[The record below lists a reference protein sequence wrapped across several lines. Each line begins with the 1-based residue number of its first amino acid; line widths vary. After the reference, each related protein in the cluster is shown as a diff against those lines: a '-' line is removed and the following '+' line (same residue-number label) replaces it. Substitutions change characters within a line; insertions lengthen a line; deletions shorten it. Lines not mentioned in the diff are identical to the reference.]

1 MRKLAGL
8 AHILLLVATA
18 TPAAQEPT
26 KDTSSIK
33 NFLRVNEQ
41 ICTGGQPTMA
51 ELEKLKQDGVS
62 AIINLRRPS
71 EYNAEEEAAKAREL
85 GLRYINIPVDS
96 NEPKDGQVEEFLKAT
111 DDALNHPAFIHCR
124 SASRVGAFWMI
135 RRVLRDGWPVEKAE
149 DEAKKIGMHTP
160 NLREFALDYIRR
172 HPAPVAHLKSE
183 QIQTRRKEL
192 LSSKSS
198 NELFRVLRD
207 KTAWHILSLRPTS
220 PVRP

>member
-1 MRKLAGL
+1 
-8 AHILLLVATA
+8 
-18 TPAAQEPT
+18 
-26 KDTSSIK
+26 
-33 NFLRVNEQ
+33 
-41 ICTGGQPTMA
+41 
-51 ELEKLKQDGVS
+51 
-62 AIINLRRPS
+62 
-71 EYNAEEEAAKAREL
+71 
-85 GLRYINIPVDS
+85 VD
-96 NEPKDGQVEEFLKAT
+96 
-111 DDALNHPAFIHCR
+111 
-124 SASRVGAFWMI
+124 
-135 RRVLRDGWPVEKAE
+135 KAE

-183 QIQTRRKEL
+183 QSQTRRKEL